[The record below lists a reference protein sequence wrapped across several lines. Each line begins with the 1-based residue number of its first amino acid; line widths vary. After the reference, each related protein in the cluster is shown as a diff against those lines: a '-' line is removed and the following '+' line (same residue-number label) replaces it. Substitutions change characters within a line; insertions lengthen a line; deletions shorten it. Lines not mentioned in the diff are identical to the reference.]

1 MTEAATNS
9 SPAKGPDISARV
21 REAVEAALDLKA
33 VDLKVLHL
41 EPITDFTDYFVIA
54 SGTSDRQVQAMCDA
68 VMERLGRDGV
78 DPLHV
83 EGQTAGKWVLV
94 DYGDF
99 VLHVFDEERRAFY
112 GLERLWSDA
121 PDVTPDFVS

>member
-1 MTEAATNS
+1 MTSAATQPTAQKS
-9 SPAKGPDISARV
+9 LDIPARV
-21 REAVEAALDLKA
+21 RGAVSAALDLKA
-33 VDLKVLHL
+33 LDLKVLHL
-41 EPITDFTDYFVIA
+41 EPVTDFTDYFILA

-83 EGQTAGKWVLV
+83 EGLTSGKWVLV

-99 VLHVFDEERRAFY
+99 VVHVFDEERRGFY
-112 GLERLWSDA
+112 GIERLWNDA
-121 PDVTPDFVS
+121 PDVTADFLS